1 MLYLA
6 NVEGPAWRI
15 HSRNL
20 RVAFQAK
27 IIVPLYQHL
36 RVDRSVRLMADGA
49 AFPEGFVLEDK
60 WPRLLAMTL
69 RASFVQ
75 PRHHQTAGW
84 FVDVHPVRIVTL
96 HAIHLPF
103 ADRMMLRQID
113 FRVRL
118 QMTLQTSGR
127 IASRIYNESAS
138 PAADRDVPAAGS
150 VTGFAPALSGHFRAF
165 EVHPRMRTRRKN
177 ARDVGVT
184 FKARLVADEGCPF
197 HIWRQDYRSLNA
209 GAGNQQH
216 RPGCGPEQE

>member
-20 RVAFQAK
+20 RVAFQAE
-27 IIVPLYQHL
+27 IIVPLHQHL

-84 FVDVHPVRIVTL
+84 LVDVHPVRIVTL

-113 FRVRL
+113 FRMRL
-118 QMTLQTSGR
+118 QVTLQTSGR
-127 IASRIYNESAS
+127 FASGIYNESPSAAAHRDM
-138 PAADRDVPAAGS
+138 PAARS
-150 VTGFAPALSGHFRAF
+150 MTRFAPGLPRHFRSF
-165 EVHPRMRTRRKN
+165 KVHPGMWTGRKN
-177 ARDVGVT
+177 PRDIGVT
-184 FKARLVADEGCPF
+184 FEARLVANERRPID
-197 HIWRQDYRSLNA
+197 IWRHNHGSLNT

-216 RPGCGPEQE
+216 RPGRGPEQE